1 MGSTGERSRGQLL
14 AYVAA
19 AALVAVAAFRFVGG
33 GGGEEP
39 VAPVEIEEAGS
50 EGAAGERADAAEE
63 KLYVHVAGAVRRE
76 GLYSVPSGTRVGAAI
91 DRAGG
96 TSHGAEL
103 AGVNLAAEL
112 QDGQQVVVPRRGEV
126 PPAAPAAAG
135 GATTPGSAGATGTDG
150 SPAAPISLAQAT
162 PEQLD
167 ASVDGI
173 GPVLAGAIIEYRDE
187 QGSVGSIDE
196 LSEVDGIGEER
207 LATLRE
213 ALVP

>member
-1 MGSTGERSRGQLL
+1 ML
-14 AYVAA
+14 AYAA
-19 AALVAVAAFRFVGG
+19 AAVLVAVAGFRYLG
-33 GGGEEP
+33 GGGEEAP
-39 VAPVEIEEAGS
+39 VAAVEIEESGS
-50 EGAAGERADAAEE
+50 DAGAADDSGEGR
-63 KLYVHVAGAVRRE
+63 LYVHVAGAVRKE

-96 TSHGAEL
+96 TSPGAEL

-112 QDGQQVVVPRRGEV
+112 QDGQQVVVPKRGAV
-126 PPAAPAAAG
+126 PAAA
-135 GATTPGSAGATGTDG
+135 ASAAPGSAVSPAAASGAEGA
-150 SPAAPISLAQAT
+150 PAAPISLAQAT

-173 GPVLAGAIIEYRDE
+173 GPVLAAAIIEYRDE
-187 QGSVGSIDE
+187 TGSVSSIDQ
-196 LSEVDGIGEER
+196 LGEVDGIGEER

>member
-1 MGSTGERSRGQLL
+1 MGSLGERSRGQIV

-19 AALVAVAAFRFVGG
+19 AVLVTVAGFRYLGG
-33 GGGEEP
+33 ADDQP
-39 VAPVEIEEAGS
+39 ASAPVEIEDPASETGGTGS
-50 EGAAGERADAAEE
+50 GRAAAR
-63 KLYVHVAGAVRRE
+63 LHVHVAGAVREE
-76 GLYSVPSGTRVGAAI
+76 GLYSMPSGARVGAAI

-96 TSHGAEL
+96 PTAGAEL

-112 QDGQQVVVPRRGEV
+112 QDGQQVLVPRRGEV
-126 PPAAPAAAG
+126 PAPTAAG
-135 GATTPGSAGATGTDG
+135 VTGSGSTGTAAGVAGAE
-150 SPAAPISLAQAT
+150 AAPISLAQAT

-173 GPVLAGAIIEYRDE
+173 GPVLAAAIIEYRD
-187 QGSVGSIDE
+187 QNGSVRSIDQ
-196 LSEVDGIGEER
+196 LQEVDGIGEER

>member
-1 MGSTGERSRGQLL
+1 MGSLGERSRGQIL

-19 AALVAVAAFRFVGG
+19 AVLVAVAGFRYLGG
-33 GGGEEP
+33 DEQTAS
-39 VAPVEIEEAGS
+39 APVEIEDPASEA
-50 EGAAGERADAAEE
+50 GAAGGGDAAR
-63 KLYVHVAGAVRRE
+63 LHVHVAGAVREE
-76 GLYSVPSGTRVGAAI
+76 GLYSMPSGARVGAAI

-96 TSHGAEL
+96 PTAGAEL

-126 PPAAPAAAG
+126 PAPTA
-135 GATTPGSAGATGTDG
+135 AGATGSTPTGTATGVAGAD
-150 SPAAPISLAQAT
+150 AAPISLAQAT

-167 ASVDGI
+167 ASVEGI
-173 GPVLAGAIIEYRDE
+173 GPVLAAAIIEYRDE
-187 QGSVGSIDE
+187 NGSVRSIDQ
-196 LSEVDGIGEER
+196 LQEVDGIGEER

>member
-1 MGSTGERSRGQLL
+1 MGSLGERSRGQIV

-19 AALVAVAAFRFVGG
+19 AVLVAVAGFRYLGG
-33 GGGEEP
+33 ADDEP
-39 VAPVEIEEAGS
+39 ASAPVEIEDPAS
-50 EGAAGERADAAEE
+50 EPGATGTDAAR
-63 KLYVHVAGAVRRE
+63 LHVHVAGAVHDE
-76 GLYSVPSGTRVGAAI
+76 GLYTMPSGARVGAAI

-96 TSHGAEL
+96 PTAGAEL

-126 PPAAPAAAG
+126 PAPTAAG
-135 GATTPGSAGATGTDG
+135 TTGSAPTGIGTGVAGAE
-150 SPAAPISLAQAT
+150 APISLAQAT

-167 ASVDGI
+167 ASVEGI
-173 GPVLAGAIIEYRDE
+173 GPVLAAAIIEYRDE
-187 QGSVGSIDE
+187 SGSVRSIDQ
-196 LSEVDGIGEER
+196 LQEVDGIGEER